1 MSAYYNSKHGVVS
14 RPPYELFMAFTDMRN
29 FRQMLPEDKRDSV
42 NATFDTI
49 EATVNGFKIG
59 VKVIE
64 RVPYSKLELEDDNAP
79 FHFGLTVHFD
89 EAPEG
94 RTDFSI
100 DLRADLNLM
109 MKAMLGGKIKEALDK
124 VVDGLVAV
132 SEGRVPAGMNPSEK
146 PICFRRR

>member
-1 MSAYYNSKHGVVS
+1 MSAEYNSKHGLVS

-29 FRQMLPEDKRDSV
+29 FAQMLPEDKRDSV
-42 NATFDTI
+42 NATYDTI

-59 VKVIE
+59 V
-64 RVPYSKLELEDDNAP
+64 RVVDRQPYSKLELEDDNAP
-79 FHFGLTVHFD
+79 FHFGITIHFE
-89 EAPEG
+89 EAPEH

-100 DLRADLNLM
+100 NLRAELNFM

-132 SEGRVPAGMNPSEK
+132 SEGRVPQGMSPSDF
-146 PICFRRR
+146 PGNFNF

>member
-59 VKVIE
+59 VKVVE

-132 SEGRVPAGMNPSEK
+132 SEGRVPAGMNPSDI
-146 PICFRRR
+146 PGNFNL

>member
-109 MKAMLGGKIKEALDK
+109 MKAMLGGKIREALDK

-132 SEGRVPAGMNPSEK
+132 SEGRVPAGMNPSDF
-146 PICFRRR
+146 PGSFNL

>member
-1 MSAYYNSKHGVVS
+1 MSAEYNSKHGLVS

-29 FRQMLPEDKRDSV
+29 FRQMLPEDKRETV

-49 EATVNGFKIG
+49 EASVNGFRIG
-59 VKVIE
+59 VKVVD
-64 RVPYSKLELEDDNAP
+64 RVPYSRLELEDDNAP
-79 FHFGLTVHFD
+79 FHFGVSIHFD

-94 RTDFSI
+94 KTDFSI
-100 DLRADLNLM
+100 DLHAELNFM

-132 SEGRVPAGMNPSEK
+132 SEGRVPDGMNPSDF
-146 PICFRRR
+146 PGNFNF

>member
-59 VKVIE
+59 VKVVE

-132 SEGRVPAGMNPSEK
+132 SEGRAPEGVDPSMFK
-146 PICFRRR
+146 GNFNF

>member
-14 RPPYELFMAFTDMRN
+14 RPPYELFIAFTDMRN

-59 VKVIE
+59 VKVVE

-132 SEGRVPAGMNPSEK
+132 SEGRVPAGMNPSDF
-146 PICFRRR
+146 PGNFNL

>member
-1 MSAYYNSKHGVVS
+1 MSAEYNSKHGLVS

-29 FRQMLPEDKRDSV
+29 FKQMLPDDKRESV
-42 NATFDTI
+42 NATYDTI
-49 EATVNGFKIG
+49 EASVQGFKIG
-59 VKVIE
+59 VKVVQ
-64 RVPYSKLELEDDNAP
+64 RLPYSRIDLEDDNAP
-79 FHFGLTVHFD
+79 FHFGITINFD

-100 DLRADLNLM
+100 NLRADLNLM

-132 SEGRVPAGMNPSEK
+132 SEGRVPPGMNPSDFPGNFK
-146 PICFRRR
+146 F

>member
-1 MSAYYNSKHGVVS
+1 
-14 RPPYELFMAFTDMRN
+14 MRN

-59 VKVIE
+59 VKVVE

-132 SEGRVPAGMNPSEK
+132 SEGRVPAGMNPSDI
-146 PICFRRR
+146 PGNFNL